1 MAGQR
6 MLTNFEFAMD
16 THHVEGAM
24 SPNMVGSDQ
33 VRYFEFSP
41 DGKSLYLSV
50 KSGDR
55 VTGKLQWDRY

>member
-1 MAGQR
+1 V
-6 MLTNFEFAMD
+6 

-55 VTGKLQWDRY
+55 VTGSSNGIATERVYGNVNATNSAG